1 MPQVLD
7 VVSPEDIE
15 AFKQIDQ
22 IDTRGKFFMNFNSI
36 FRVVKSR
43 MMGMNANPLIEEKI
57 VNMKNR
63 IMSDSE
69 EFDPDFERKI
79 YFLIDFSRGKYS
91 NVFNND
97 ILATL
102 HK

>member
-7 VVSPEDIE
+7 AVSLEDIE

-36 FRVVKSR
+36 LRVVKSR
-43 MMGMNANPLIEEKI
+43 MMGINANPLIEEKL

-63 IMSDSE
+63 IISDNE
-69 EFDPDFERKI
+69 EFDPDFEKKI
-79 YFLIDFSRGKYS
+79 NVLIDFSQGTYS

-97 ILATL
+97 TLATL

>member
-1 MPQVLD
+1 MPQVID
-7 VVSPEDIE
+7 AASPEDIE

-43 MMGMNANPLIEEKI
+43 MMGMNANPLIEEKL

-63 IMSDSE
+63 IISDNE
-69 EFDPDFERKI
+69 EFDPDFERK
-79 YFLIDFSRGKYS
+79 KKC
-91 NVFNND
+91 FNRFF
-97 ILATL
+97 TR
-102 HK
+102 